1 MNKAMT
7 DVLKDKRKTFLFVFL
22 AIALVLATWYKLKIQ
37 GITMT
42 EDVSY
47 EEVLICENTDET
59 HVHSAECYEKVAVT
73 SSDKQKEIN
82 QSEEQI
88 QDTTDTNLEESEEQ
102 KENEQDE
109 NVNQQLEQNNETDS
123 QENIPEYTGQKEIA
137 EDMGSNDVMTANA
150 FALDGGISTYA
161 LGDTSDDRSKVNVY
175 INIDDTWQSIGY
187 VDRGSYKS
195 GRTTYYSVS
204 SEAILTLMHDVL
216 NIRDV
221 STNEFTIYYASNNS
235 DTYTKRTLSNGIYS
249 LVKTDTHRNVY
260 IKASLTSNTISQ
272 LTSNTFKVY
281 SITEYTAENEQVSKD
296 YVYTTT
302 GTATYQLPS
311 EYNYYVKTSPEAEEI
326 LVIGGSTINI
336 TGSTTLKQTPAEKCT
351 VTIIHVDGTISTQE
365 VNKGSTY
372 TLGSNLKWKVGDST
386 ELTDGGTQIT
396 VNEDITV
403 TESNQITI
411 NYTVDTSTNATGI
424 DAKYL
429 YDGIAIP
436 TVQGSNT
443 YTTTITYSDGTI
455 IEDLSDKYV
464 TPYNSTA
471 TVSKDRIVLEFTGW
485 KVNNSSTIINAQT
498 ELTWSELYNYAQN
511 GVINLNTIW
520 SRITNNRNYVN
531 FYIRYDSVAVDTDG
545 NITSQAT
552 DKYTPSLWA
561 SYVGNESLAENIA
574 DTTSDNSYTANKNI
588 RALEGVKE
596 NAAYIYSEPTDEYV
610 LSQLKIYADYLSI
623 DGEKV
628 SIDELDME
636 HYEVRWYVFK
646 IQNDCWHID
655 GKLVR
660 KEGKMAVTKTFTGS
674 KAAIEAV
681 TGYSFE
687 TNTSVN
693 SNYYLEMTGGDS
705 TTNLL
710 LSDAS
715 LVNGTT
721 EQNGVSTYELTY
733 TWVVDV
739 KYGINYTIT
748 EKNYNV
754 DNYITNTVYNIV
766 DPESTK
772 YKKVYNAD
780 GTYYYE
786 KDADGN
792 FITTYTNQSK
802 GSTTADS
809 ATVMGI
815 NNYAIDSGEIIDNSK
830 IINVNFT
837 NTYAPTSAIT
847 IKKDDS
853 VTNNGLANA
862 QFSLYEVKDDGSID
876 ENAPLKF
883 TYNESIYTYNENGS
897 ITVLTSPSGGSIII
911 DGLPSGKTYKLVEIS
926 VPDGY
931 DGNSSVEVTLTAQ
944 GDGVIVPVITKG
956 TGKDY
961 DTTNK
966 ILEVDNASKLTDVK
980 VTKKWQDVPE
990 EYIKDVIV
998 ELYLNNIPISN
1009 YNLNYDL
1016 NGDGTIDDKDVV
1028 QKQVVLNKENNWT
1041 KTWQNLPLYVDGSK
1055 AIYSVREVQIGEI
1068 KAVTNGQYN
1077 SETGTWESADAY
1089 TQYRAHTTAQTE
1101 TKDSDG
1107 NVTQVSF
1114 DLINTIHLVRI
1125 NINKISPLGV
1135 AIDGVKFKLQK
1146 VDDSGNIDSTFEAR
1160 ELITSADGRISF
1172 VDLEYDTKYVIT
1184 EIEGNKGY
1192 YLDSTPIYVI
1202 INKGE
1207 QGQEDTLT
1215 LYTDNT
1221 FEQESQ
1227 AGEYEYVS
1235 LNDAKDTLNIINIS
1249 HTPMPKAGGC
1259 GVYSFYILGIF
1270 LMGCSTIIIYLRKN
1284 KIKKD

>member
-249 LVKTDTHRNVY
+249 LGKTDTHRNVY
-260 IKASLTSNTISQ
+260 ITASLTSNTISQ

-561 SYVGNESLAENIA
+561 SYVGNSSLAVNIA

-628 SIDELDME
+628 SIALYRGTEQAIISQAYSVFEIIDAKQLLPEYLMMWFRRPEFDRYARFKSHGSAREIFDWSEMCDVLLPIPPIARQHEIVAEYAMLVNRIRLNNRMISTLESTAQTLYRKMFVDNIDKNNLPTGWRMGTIGEYATVKSGFAFNSTWWQKSGIPVIKIGNISNLTIDDTECDYVDEQKMAIAENYIAKEGDIIIAMTGATLGKIAIISKGCFLVNQRVGLFDLGDSPINTAAFL
-636 HYEVRWYVFK
+636 YVLLQQDFV
-646 IQNDCWHID
+646 QNDI
-655 GKLVR
+655 
-660 KEGKMAVTKTFTGS
+660 FT
-674 KAAIEAV
+674 V
-681 TGYSFE
+681 
-687 TNTSVN
+687 
-693 SNYYLEMTGGDS
+693 GGDS
-705 TTNLL
+705 AQAN
-710 LSDAS
+710 
-715 LVNGTT
+715 
-721 EQNGVSTYELTY
+721 VSNNDIE
-733 TWVVDV
+733 
-739 KYGINYTIT
+739 KISIPFYGH
-748 EKNYNV
+748 KNEVYNV
-754 DNYITNTVYNIV
+754 
-766 DPESTK
+766 S
-772 YKKVYNAD
+772 
-780 GTYYYE
+780 
-786 KDADGN
+786 
-792 FITTYTNQSK
+792 
-802 GSTTADS
+802 
-809 ATVMGI
+809 M
-815 NNYAIDSGEIIDNSK
+815 
-830 IINVNFT
+830 
-837 NTYAPTSAIT
+837 
-847 IKKDDS
+847 
-853 VTNNGLANA
+853 
-862 QFSLYEVKDDGSID
+862 
-876 ENAPLKF
+876 
-883 TYNESIYTYNENGS
+883 
-897 ITVLTSPSGGSIII
+897 VL
-911 DGLPSGKTYKLVEIS
+911 
-926 VPDGY
+926 
-931 DGNSSVEVTLTAQ
+931 
-944 GDGVIVPVITKG
+944 
-956 TGKDY
+956 
-961 DTTNK
+961 
-966 ILEVDNASKLTDVK
+966 
-980 VTKKWQDVPE
+980 
-990 EYIKDVIV
+990 
-998 ELYLNNIPISN
+998 
-1009 YNLNYDL
+1009 
-1016 NGDGTIDDKDVV
+1016 
-1028 QKQVVLNKENNWT
+1028 
-1041 KTWQNLPLYVDGSK
+1041 
-1055 AIYSVREVQIGEI
+1055 
-1068 KAVTNGQYN
+1068 
-1077 SETGTWESADAY
+1077 
-1089 TQYRAHTTAQTE
+1089 
-1101 TKDSDG
+1101 
-1107 NVTQVSF
+1107 
-1114 DLINTIHLVRI
+1114 
-1125 NINKISPLGV
+1125 
-1135 AIDGVKFKLQK
+1135 
-1146 VDDSGNIDSTFEAR
+1146 
-1160 ELITSADGRISF
+1160 
-1172 VDLEYDTKYVIT
+1172 
-1184 EIEGNKGY
+1184 
-1192 YLDSTPIYVI
+1192 
-1202 INKGE
+1202 
-1207 QGQEDTLT
+1207 
-1215 LYTDNT
+1215 
-1221 FEQESQ
+1221 
-1227 AGEYEYVS
+1227 
-1235 LNDAKDTLNIINIS
+1235 
-1249 HTPMPKAGGC
+1249 
-1259 GVYSFYILGIF
+1259 
-1270 LMGCSTIIIYLRKN
+1270 
-1284 KIKKD
+1284 